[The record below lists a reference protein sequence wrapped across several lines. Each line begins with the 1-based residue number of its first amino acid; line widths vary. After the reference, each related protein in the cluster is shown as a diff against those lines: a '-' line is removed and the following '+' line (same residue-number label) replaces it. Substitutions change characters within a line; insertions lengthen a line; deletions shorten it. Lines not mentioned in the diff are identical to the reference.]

1 MPELP
6 EVETTRRGLVPVM
19 RGQVIVKAEVRR
31 GDLRLPLPD
40 SFAHRLAGRRVL
52 GLRRRAKYL
61 LIDLDNGE
69 ILLIHLGMSGSL
81 RVLQPSIRTLLT
93 HDHVVFHLDSG
104 QRIVFHDPRRFG
116 LMDIFPSIQELTHKL
131 LNHMGPE
138 PLGAA
143 FSPDYLAARLAH
155 KTAPLKV
162 ALMDQRLVVGVGNI
176 YASESLFLAGL
187 HPALP
192 AYRAQGHEAALIA
205 AIKKVLEAAIAS
217 GGSSLRDYTQVNGET
232 GYFQHRFNVYERLGE
247 PCYQCGS
254 RIEKIKQ
261 AGRASYFC
269 PTCQSRKKIKK
280 NYSIFNAENNQ

>member
-19 RGQVIVKAEVRR
+19 RGQVIVKVDVRR
-31 GDLRLPLPD
+31 GDLRLPLPH
-40 SFAHRLAGRRVL
+40 SFAQRLAGRRVL

-69 ILLIHLGMSGSL
+69 VLMIHLGMSGSL
-81 RVLQPSIRTLLT
+81 RVLQPSIRKLLT
-93 HDHVVFHLDSG
+93 HDHVVFHLGSG
-104 QRIVFHDPRRFG
+104 QRIAFHDPRRFG
-116 LMDIFPSIQELTHKL
+116 LMDMFPSAQESAHKL
-131 LNHMGPE
+131 LNHLGPE
-138 PLGAA
+138 PLSAA
-143 FSPDYLAARLAH
+143 FSPDYLAAKLTH

-192 AYRAQGHEAALIA
+192 ASRARGHETVLIA
-205 AIKKVLEAAIAS
+205 AIKKVLDAAITS
-217 GGSSLRDYTQVNGET
+217 GGSTLRDYTQANGET
-232 GYFQHRFNVYERLGE
+232 GYFQHQFNTYERLGD
-247 PCYQCGS
+247 PCVQCGA
-254 RIEKIKQ
+254 RIEKIIL

-269 PTCQSRKKIKK
+269 PTCQSRKKLKK
-280 NYSIFNAENNQ
+280 NHSIFNAENRQ